1 MVLRGKIKSE
11 KRSFSSRFHE
21 KKERRIWLFWFLV
34 NLPAQSDL
42 AVDSSHLR
50 ASLWPLDQN
59 PVSSH
64 TIWAKWAEWG
74 ILWLR
79 SNIEK
84 MAHLALFLGR

>member
-1 MVLRGKIKSE
+1 
-11 KRSFSSRFHE
+11 
-21 KKERRIWLFWFLV
+21 
-34 NLPAQSDL
+34 
-42 AVDSSHLR
+42 
-50 ASLWPLDQN
+50 LDQN